1 MFSTQACT
9 FGMNQYLAG
18 VKTIFLLADDDADDQ
33 QLLAEALQRTN
44 PQIILRAV
52 SSVRDALLYLKN
64 HPQELPQLLI
74 VDYNMPDHTG
84 AEFLDILRDYPEYQ
98 TIPVVIWSTSDSEMF
113 KSVCEQKGA
122 LQYFKKPEQF
132 SDLLVLSQSLI
143 QYARS

>member
-1 MFSTQACT
+1 
-9 FGMNQYLAG
+9 MNQYLAG

>member
-1 MFSTQACT
+1 L
-9 FGMNQYLAG
+9 YLAG

-44 PQIILRAV
+44 PQITLRAV
-52 SSVRDALLYLKN
+52 SSVREALVYLKN
-64 HPQELPQLLI
+64 NPNELPQLLI

-84 AEFLDILRDYPEYQ
+84 AEFLDILRQYPEYDA
-98 TIPVVIWSTSDSEMF
+98 IPVVIWSTSDSEMF

-132 SDLLVLSQSLI
+132 TDLLVLSRALLQF
-143 QYARS
+143 ARR

>member
-1 MFSTQACT
+1 
-9 FGMNQYLAG
+9 

-33 QLLAEALQRTN
+33 ELLTEALQRTN

-52 SSVRDALLYLKN
+52 SSVREALVYLKN
-64 HPQELPQLLI
+64 HVKELPQLLI

-84 AEFLDILRDYPEYQ
+84 AEFLDILRQHPEYDA
-98 TIPVVIWSTSDSEMF
+98 IPFVIWSTSDAEMF

-132 SDLLVLSQSLI
+132 TDLLVLSQALL
-143 QYARS
+143 QFARR

>member
-84 AEFLDILRDYPEYQ
+84 AEFLDILKEYPQYQ

-132 SDLLVLSQSLI
+132 SDLLTLSQALM
-143 QYARS
+143 QFAR

>member
-1 MFSTQACT
+1 
-9 FGMNQYLAG
+9 MNQYLAG

-33 QLLAEALQRTN
+33 QLLTEALQRTN

-84 AEFLDILRDYPEYQ
+84 AEFLDILREYPEYQ

-132 SDLLVLSQSLI
+132 SDLLALSQSLI

>member
-9 FGMNQYLAG
+9 FSLNMYLG
-18 VKTIFLLADDDADDQ
+18 DVKTIFLLADDDADDQ
-33 QLLAEALQRTN
+33 QLLTEALQRTN

-52 SSVRDALLYLKN
+52 SSVREAFVYLKN
-64 HPQELPQLLI
+64 HEKELPQLLI

-84 AEFLDILRDYPEYQ
+84 AEFLDILRQHAEYDA
-98 TIPVVIWSTSDSEMF
+98 IPVVIWSTSDSEMF

-132 SDLLVLSQSLI
+132 KDLLVLSKALL
-143 QYARS
+143 QYARQ

>member
-84 AEFLDILRDYPEYQ
+84 AEFLDILKEYPQYQ

-132 SDLLVLSQSLI
+132 SDLLALSQSLI